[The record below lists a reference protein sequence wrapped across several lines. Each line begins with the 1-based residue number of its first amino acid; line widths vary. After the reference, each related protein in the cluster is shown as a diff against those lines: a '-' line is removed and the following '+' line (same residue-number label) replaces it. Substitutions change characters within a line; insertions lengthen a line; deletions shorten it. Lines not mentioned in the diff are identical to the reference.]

1 MQQDG
6 LRGLQ
11 EERKAREKSHPL
23 RYLQGLLDRH
33 EEALQVQ
40 GALSFCFS
48 FLHNFPRASI
58 KLKFCW
64 VPISS

>member
-23 RYLQGLLDRH
+23 CDLQGLLDRH

-40 GALSFCFS
+40 GTLVPSLFFLFLYIQRKQGALIIFYLS
-48 FLHNFPRASI
+48 
-58 KLKFCW
+58 
-64 VPISS
+64 